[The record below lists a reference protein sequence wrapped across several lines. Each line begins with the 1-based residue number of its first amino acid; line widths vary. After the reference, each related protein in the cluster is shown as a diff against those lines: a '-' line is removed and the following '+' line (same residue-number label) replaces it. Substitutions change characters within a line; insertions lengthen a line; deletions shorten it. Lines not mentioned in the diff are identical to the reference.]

1 MSLIFVFAL
10 EKVTIRVYNTKDDMK
25 LTETNLIKLIDEIKL
40 TIEPNADKIVNA
52 IAKSFLELLNEK
64 DSTNI

>member
-1 MSLIFVFAL
+1 
-10 EKVTIRVYNTKDDMK
+10 MK

-40 TIEPNADKIVNA
+40 TIEPNADKMVNA

-64 DSTNI
+64 RARISESLKNKST